1 MVVYNVY
8 FHPLR
13 NFPGPKLAAATPFPF
28 VWRIVNGRM
37 VKWTQVLHAKYGI
50 VVRIHPDELS
60 FIGSSAWKDI
70 FLAPRPQ
77 LPKPTIGTIET
88 PDRVPSVNTIPDP
101 ENHHRQRK
109 IISHAFSPRALQEQ
123 EYILQKWTDL
133 LITRL
138 NDRGKEVD
146 FCEWYNYLTFDVIGD
161 LCFGESFHCLE
172 TAENHPWIAAIFPG
186 LKIAQLLTI
195 FHHFPPLDKIVRWAL
210 PFVMAER
217 YKENFTFTSQKIDQR
232 IATKSE
238 RPDFMKYILENNYPG
253 GMTREEISSTTAL
266 LVLAGSETSAQT
278 LTGATYF
285 ALSNPPV
292 MERLK
297 QEIRRTFA
305 KDPSKTTVSAVSELP
320 YVHAVIQET
329 LRMHP
334 TEPIAVPR
342 QVDRPIEVC
351 GVPVPAGVSSSLLR
365 GLSAYSDFSRS
376 AWASHSRQHLEL
388 HLILLSL
395 ILSFQN
401 GGLTMQIQSLLGM
414 IRLCS
419 SLFSLGLV
427 IALGSRE

>member
-1 MVVYNVY
+1 
-8 FHPLR
+8 
-13 NFPGPKLAAATPFPF
+13 
-28 VWRIVNGRM
+28 M
-37 VKWTQVLHAKYGI
+37 VKWTQELHAKYGI

-70 FLAPRPQ
+70 FLTPRPQ
-77 LPKPTIGTIET
+77 LPKPTIGVLET
-88 PDRVPSVNTIPDP
+88 PSRVPSITTIPDA

-138 NDRGKEVD
+138 HDQGKEVD
-146 FCEWYNYLTFDVIGD
+146 VCEWYNYLTFDIIGN

-186 LKIAQLLTI
+186 IKFAQLLTI
-195 FHHFPPLDKIVRWAL
+195 FHHFPPLDKLVRWAL
-210 PFVMAER
+210 PFVIAEKI
-217 YKENFTFTSQKIDQR
+217 KENYTFTSQKIDQR
-232 IATKSE
+232 ITAKSE

-253 GMTREEISSTTAL
+253 GMTREEINSTVTL

-305 KDPSKTTVSAVSELP
+305 KDPSKTMVSTVSELP
-320 YVHAVIQET
+320 YMHAVIQET
-329 LRMHP
+329 LRIHP
-334 TEPIAVPR
+334 TEPVAVPR

-351 GVPVPAGVSSSLLR
+351 GVSVPAGVSSSLPR
-365 GLSAYSDFSRS
+365 GLSVCSDFSRS
-376 AWASHSRQHLEL
+376 VWASQCRQRFKL
-388 HLILLSL
+388 HLILLNL

-401 GGLTMQIQSLLGM
+401 GGLTMQIQSLLRM

-427 IALGSRE
+427 IALGCRE